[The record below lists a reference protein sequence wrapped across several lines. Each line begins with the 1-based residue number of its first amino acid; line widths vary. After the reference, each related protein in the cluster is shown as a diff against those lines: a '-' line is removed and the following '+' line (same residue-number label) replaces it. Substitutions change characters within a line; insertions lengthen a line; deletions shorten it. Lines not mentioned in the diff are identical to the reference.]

1 MADEPED
8 DVIVDTPVVEGE
20 TEIQKVIEPE
30 EGIEALRARLAEADN
45 ARAAAEAATA
55 EANRRA
61 NAAHTSAADAHKD
74 KTESDL
80 ALVTNAIESLGQS
93 QGVLKANYAAAAAA
107 GDWDAASEAQLSMAT
122 NAAKIQTLETGK
134 TELEEAAKNPPK
146 PEVIPLSDPV
156 EMVAAQLSGPSA
168 TWVRAHPEFARDP
181 NKFNMMVSADGLAR
195 GRGMAPDTPQY
206 FAVVEELLGLTKAPV
221 QEESPLSEASQRSVS
236 PPAAPARRDSPTGGT
251 VRLSA
256 EELELAESM
265 GLTKEEWA
273 QQKVAIAKEKG
284 MH

>member
-8 DVIVDTPVVEGE
+8 EVIVETPVVEGE

-30 EGIEALRARLAEADN
+30 EGIEALRARLAESDA
-45 ARAAAEAATA
+45 ARATA
-55 EANRRA
+55 EANAAEATRRA
-61 NAAHTSAADAHKD
+61 NAAHTSAADAHKE

-146 PEVIPLSDPV
+146 PEVIPLTDPV
-156 EMVAAQLSGPSA
+156 EIVAAQLSGPSA
-168 TWVRAHPEFARDP
+168 AWVRSHPEFARDP
-181 NKFNMMVSADGLAR
+181 NKFNMMVSADGLVR

-206 FAVVEELLGLTKAPV
+206 FAAVEELLGLKTPV
-221 QEESPLSEASQRSVS
+221 QEESPLSEAAQRSVS
-236 PPAAPARRDSPTGGT
+236 PPAAPARRDSPSGNT

-256 EELELAESM
+256 EELDLAESM

-273 QQKVAIAKEKG
+273 QQKAAIAKEKG